1 MPPLQRRTLAACIF
15 ALAFILFYEA
25 RGERLIA
32 VERQAGESY
41 ALMAQHY
48 WEQTG
53 AGIFVVC
60 IGTLLVATLRRPGHN
75 PVYTAP
81 ELSVYA
87 LAFGI
92 LVGTAVSS
100 WLIIEKLRNGG

>member
-1 MPPLQRRTLAACIF
+1 MPPLQRRTLATCIF

-25 RGERLIA
+25 RGERL
-32 VERQAGESY
+32 VSGERQAADSY
-41 ALMAQHY
+41 ELATQHY

-75 PVYTAP
+75 PIYTAP
-81 ELSVYA
+81 ELAVYA
-87 LAFGI
+87 LAFGA
-92 LVGTAVSS
+92 LLGTAVVS
-100 WLIIEKLRNGG
+100 WLIVEKLRNGV